1 VTVGSPAQVTRRLA
15 LTGAVLAAAFAALLG
30 LVLAAHGQPRG
41 WDLDLHSAA
50 LDRRSA
56 ALTAVATALS
66 ATTQVLAY
74 LLAAI
79 GGLLALRPRPWWL
92 GALAGAAAL
101 GAGQLVRFALS
112 VAVGR
117 ARPPRADWAGPASG
131 YAFPS
136 GHTTTATLAAGLL
149 CLGLVGILRGAWRSG
164 AVGLATAWAAAVGVS
179 RVYLGVH
186 WPTDV
191 LGGWL
196 LGGLLTL
203 LAAALARTVGSGPRE
218 QRRGG
223 GLPGRA
229 RVGDHRRQ
237 DR

>member
-1 VTVGSPAQVTRRLA
+1 VTRRLA
-15 LTGAVLAAAFAALLG
+15 VAGIVLAAGFAALLG
-30 LVLAAHGQPRG
+30 LVLAGHGHPLE
-41 WDLDLHSAA
+41 WDLRLHTAA
-50 LDRRSA
+50 LHRRPA
-56 ALTAVATALS
+56 ALTAAATALS

-74 LLAAI
+74 LLAAT
-79 GGLLALRPRPWWL
+79 GGWLALRPRPWWL

-101 GAGQLVRFALS
+101 GVGQLVRFGLS

-117 ARPPRADWAGPASG
+117 VRPPRADWAGPASG

-149 CLGLVGILRGAWRSG
+149 CLGLVGMLRGPWRSV
-164 AVGLATAWAAAVGVS
+164 AVGVAIAWAAAVGAS

-196 LGGLLTL
+196 LGGLLTV
-203 LAAALARTVGSGPRE
+203 LAAVLALTAGAGLRGRRPRSP
-218 QRRGG
+218 
-223 GLPGRA
+223 LTAGRD